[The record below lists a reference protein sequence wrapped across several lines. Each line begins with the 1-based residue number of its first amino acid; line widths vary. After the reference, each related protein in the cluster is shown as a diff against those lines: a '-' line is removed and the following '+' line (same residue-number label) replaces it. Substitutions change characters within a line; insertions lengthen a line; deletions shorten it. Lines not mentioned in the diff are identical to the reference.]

1 MTFSGLNLS
10 EDYTCNHLWLVVK
23 AEEMLIVIFCLE
35 VVEKSCLEPLFF
47 GCELCCCLV
56 VAVSAS

>member
-35 VVEKSCLEPLFF
+35 VVEKSCLEQ
-47 GCELCCCLV
+47 
-56 VAVSAS
+56 